1 MSGLLTFQEKPEI
14 QTPTENSS
22 ALMLQMN
29 LKKKKTSFLK
39 HCVGKNRHTG
49 NTQTCTRAHT
59 HIFGLDLV
67 YRLSA

>member
-29 LKKKKTSFLK
+29 LKKKK
-39 HCVGKNRHTG
+39 N
-49 NTQTCTRAHT
+49 
-59 HIFGLDLV
+59 
-67 YRLSA
+67 